1 MTRKLLIILAL
12 CFLAVFHS
20 CKKAPLTVGPI
31 VTQTRELN
39 NFKEVFVNDY
49 INLSL
54 VRSDTC
60 YIEITTGKNIIDN
73 ITTEVNNGI
82 LTICNTTT
90 CNWIRPYNYTC
101 DATLYFK
108 DITNFVFGSSGTLT
122 TKNNYTGELAYP
134 DFYRFEIH
142 DGSGDVDL
150 NINNCNDLRV
160 VYHYGTSRLSIHGTN
175 NYGFVIYKRSFGV
188 IDARNY
194 DAEVV
199 HVTTES
205 PSDCFISA
213 NSYIE
218 AEIND
223 LGNIYYKG
231 EPDSTSVTYGEYARG
246 QLLPLY

>member
-1 MTRKLLIILAL
+1 MTRKLLIISAL
-12 CFLAVFHS
+12 CFLAAFSS
-20 CKKAPLTVGPI
+20 CKKAPLTIGPI
-31 VTQTRELN
+31 VSQVRDLHDFT
-39 NFKEVFVNDY
+39 EVYVNDY

-90 CNWIRPYNYTC
+90 CNWFRPYEYEC
-101 DATLYFK
+101 RATLYFK
-108 DITNFVFGSSGTLT
+108 DITNFVFASSGTLVT
-122 TKNNYTGELAYP
+122 ANNYTGELASPY
-134 DFYRFEIH
+134 FYRFEIH
-142 DGSGDVDL
+142 SGSGDVDL
-150 NINNCNDLRV
+150 NINNCNDLRI
-160 VYHYGTSRLSIHGTN
+160 VYQHGTSHLNIHGTN
-175 NYGFVIYKRSFGV
+175 NRGFVIYKRSYGI

-199 HVTTES
+199 HVTSES

-213 NSYIE
+213 SSYIE

-223 LGNIYYKG
+223 LGNIFYKG
-231 EPDSTSVTYGEYARG
+231 EPDSISVTYGKYARG
-246 QLLPLY
+246 QVLPLY